1 MTEEAIWKLIVED
14 VPREWLV
21 FVDGS
26 YYARE
31 KSTMARLHEN
41 VRVWLAESMIWGMEY
56 GTRKAHMIARCAL
69 TDERVE
75 GDLDVTVTPDMGES
89 TMA

>member
-26 YYARE
+26 YYTRE
-31 KSTMARLHEN
+31 NSTMARLREN
-41 VRVWLAESMIWGMEY
+41 VRAWLTESMIWGMEY
-56 GTRKAHMIARCAL
+56 GTHKVHMIARCSV

-75 GDLDVTVTPDMGES
+75 GDIEVTVTPDMGES

>member
-1 MTEEAIWKLIVED
+1 MTEEAIWQIITED

-31 KSTMARLHEN
+31 KSTMARLHDN
-41 VRVWLAESMIWGMEY
+41 VQAWLTESMIWGMEY
-56 GTRKAHMIARCAL
+56 GTRKVHVLARCSV
-69 TDERVE
+69 TDERVQC
-75 GDLDVTVTPDMGES
+75 DLEMTVTPDMGKS
-89 TMA
+89 MMA